1 MSVWPEL
8 HRDIFAGALHYN
20 ENPVIQGWHVSIDN
34 ENLVWIDLEMTGL
47 DPEADRIIEIATLV
61 TDKQLN
67 VLASGPELAIR
78 QDADILAAMDTWN
91 VEHHTASGLRDRVL
105 ASTVSERDAEQATLE
120 FLRGYVPV
128 HTSPMCGNTICQD
141 RRFLARYMPELE
153 AFFHYRHIDVSTF
166 KELARRWAP
175 GVFEGFRK
183 QSAHRALADIEESVD
198 ELRYYRSHLFLP
210 NYAGN

>member
-1 MSVWPEL
+1 M
-8 HRDIFAGALHYN
+8 
-20 ENPVIQGWHVSIDN
+20 SIDS

-47 DPEADRIIEIATLV
+47 DPETDRIIEIATLV

-78 QDADILAAMDTWN
+78 QSADILAAMDSWN
-91 VEHHTASGLRDRVL
+91 IEHHTTSGLRDRVL
-105 ASTVSERDAEQATLE
+105 ASDISERDAEQTTLE
-120 FLRGYVPV
+120 FLRAYVPERS
-128 HTSPMCGNTICQD
+128 SPMCGNTVCQD

-175 GVFEGFRK
+175 DVFAGLRK
-183 QSAHRALADIEESVD
+183 QSAHRALADIEESVE

-210 NYAGN
+210 DYAGH